1 MGQHWHAAGTG
12 HWPAASTTS
21 YLLNIWECVCFSATL
36 SIHPTLPSPTVS
48 TNLFSMS
55 VSLFL
60 PCKEVHPYY
69 FSRFC
74 IHVLINDYTSLV
86 AQMVKNLPA
95 VQALH
100 WFNPWVGR
108 ILWRREWQPTQ
119 VFLPREF
126 QGQRDS
132 LTWKTLPQ
140 SCILKACSLP
150 VNVTF

>member
-1 MGQHWHAAGTG
+1 MIL
-12 HWPAASTTS
+12 S
-21 YLLNIWECVCFSATL
+21 LLI
-36 SIHPTLPSPTVS
+36 PLPHSPTVS

-60 PCKEVHPYY
+60 PCKEIHPYH

-74 IHVLINDYTSLV
+74 IYVLINDYTSLG

-108 ILWRREWQPTQ
+108 IPWRREWQPTQ
-119 VFLPREF
+119 VFLSREL
-126 QGQRDS
+126 QGQKDS
-132 LTWKTLPQ
+132 LT
-140 SCILKACSLP
+140 
-150 VNVTF
+150 